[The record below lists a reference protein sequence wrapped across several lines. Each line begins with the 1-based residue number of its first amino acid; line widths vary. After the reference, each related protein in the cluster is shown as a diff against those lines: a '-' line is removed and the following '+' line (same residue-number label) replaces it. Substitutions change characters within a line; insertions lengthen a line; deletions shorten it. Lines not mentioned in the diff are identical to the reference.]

1 MPRPGKSVTLA
12 LRAENSLR
20 CKWIAALLS
29 SAEPTVPF
37 EKSATSANVVSLGFV
52 YSLGQRKVSI
62 RRWALISELHA
73 EYTIFLTHRRKRHT
87 LFPNTR
93 GSSMFRTV
101 RLALLATCLV
111 VAGGAAQAATYL
123 FSFDST
129 FTNGSA
135 AAGISGNDAF
145 SLQVLVD
152 NGGNTDLNQ
161 QWFQADV
168 LSATL
173 TSGSYTATFNA
184 PYLNDLTFVTD
195 GAGQITQSNW
205 YDVDSNNTDTLG
217 PGSPKAFANLLR
229 LSNGEGLS
237 YARLISDTQG
247 WTVSAVSQI
256 PLPAGGLLLLGGLG
270 ALAAL
275 RRRKV

>member
-1 MPRPGKSVTLA
+1 
-12 LRAENSLR
+12 
-20 CKWIAALLS
+20 
-29 SAEPTVPF
+29 
-37 EKSATSANVVSLGFV
+37 
-52 YSLGQRKVSI
+52 
-62 RRWALISELHA
+62 
-73 EYTIFLTHRRKRHT
+73 
-87 LFPNTR
+87 
-93 GSSMFRTV
+93 MFRTV